1 VRGGCEVG
9 VNSRSGQ
16 QVLTPDV
23 RDAIVGAVRTGAS
36 PEACAES
43 VGVSARVFAGW
54 LARGED
60 AEAVLEERGSCGR
73 SERPFL
79 ELVRLVREAR
89 AAAELEAVG
98 AVMDA
103 ARSDWRAAAWC
114 LERLNPGVFG
124 SQRRNLGGRPRGAVS
139 APDRRARPT
148 GAAPAGGGSA
158 GGEPPRVTRV
168 DGGGGG

>member
-1 VRGGCEVG
+1 VAV
-9 VNSRSGQ
+9 SRRFGEP
-16 QVLTPDV
+16 VLTPAV

-36 PEACAES
+36 PVACAES
-43 VGVSARVFAGW
+43 VGVPARVFSGW

-60 AEAVLEERGSCGR
+60 AEAVLGERGSCDR

-98 AVMDA
+98 AVMEA

-114 LERLNPGVFG
+114 LERLNPEVFG
-124 SQRRNLGGRPRGAVS
+124 SPRRNLGGRPRGAVS
-139 APDRRARPT
+139 APDRKARPH
-148 GAAPAGGGSA
+148 GVAQAPGAGGGRVD
-158 GGEPPRVTRV
+158 GEPPRVTRV